1 MYMGLFKR
9 GFQLMFGFISAIVLF
24 SYLNTEGMMLLII
37 IPTWFFSFFDSYAIR
52 RRIRKGEEVGDT
64 VIFDYDILIGNKR
77 IVGMAMLLLG
87 ILGVVNAFEH
97 SVIQHI
103 FGGNLYWS
111 IKRSIMPIA
120 LIGAGVYMLS
130 KSKKKEEAKNTED
143 IVEIE
148 EETEEEIEAAE

>member
-1 MYMGLFKR
+1 
-9 GFQLMFGFISAIVLF
+9 
-24 SYLNTEGMMLLII
+24 
-37 IPTWFFSFFDSYAIR
+37 
-52 RRIRKGEEVGDT
+52 
-64 VIFDYDILIGNKR
+64 
-77 IVGMAMLLLG
+77 MLLLG

-130 KSKKKEEAKNTED
+130 KSKKEEAKNTED